1 MFDTSKHCQ
10 VIHKTKNHPMNITTI
25 TRSLTPSDLANAY
38 ANLHPDIE
46 RTGHVETSP
55 LEFLVPTEP
64 LDAGLAFHRLLT
76 RMQDRNPLS
85 NHEKA
90 LLPWLTAL
98 RVPLRQLGVRQMDA
112 EADLRPF
119 RGTPHGICDLLVTG
133 GPAPQGVIEV
143 KVITTGSVAAPR
155 DRDLAQLG
163 SYARLVARNRNY
175 KQVWAGV
182 AYVELRHRR
191 VKLYGYSNVRK
202 LVLDTTDLLAA

>member
-1 MFDTSKHCQ
+1 
-10 VIHKTKNHPMNITTI
+10 MNITAI
-25 TRSLTPSDLANAY
+25 TRSLNPSDLAYAY

-46 RTGHVETSP
+46 RTSPVETTP
-55 LEFLVPTEP
+55 LELLVPADP
-64 LDAGLAFHRLLT
+64 LAAGTAFHRLLT

-98 RVPLRQLGVRQMDA
+98 RGQLRQLGVRQMDA
-112 EADLRPF
+112 EAELCPF
-119 RGTPHGICDLLVTG
+119 RETPHGVCDLLVTG

-143 KVITTGSVAAPR
+143 KVVAKGSVASPR

-163 SYARLVARNRNY
+163 AYARLVARNRDY

-202 LVLDTTDLLAA
+202 LVFDTADLLAA